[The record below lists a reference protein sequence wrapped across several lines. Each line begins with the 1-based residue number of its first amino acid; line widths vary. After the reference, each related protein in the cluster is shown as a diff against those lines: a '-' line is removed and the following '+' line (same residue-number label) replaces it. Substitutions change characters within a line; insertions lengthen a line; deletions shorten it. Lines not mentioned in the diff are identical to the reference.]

1 MMFRTELDNQIHLA
15 VDQILI
21 LASMVEHAV
30 YRSVRALKDH
40 DFDTSRAVVVE
51 DRYINLKRFE
61 IETSV
66 IVDIATQQP
75 IAHDLRLLASILDL
89 CTELERVG
97 DYAKG
102 IAVINLRSD
111 GLDFPKLMD
120 DVYYMSEMALDM
132 FHRALSAFVREDADS
147 ARAIAGEDELIDAL
161 YTNIHFAVMDLIT
174 KEPAHMEHGN
184 YVLWAAHNI
193 ERVGDRVTNICE
205 RIIYIV
211 SGERTELV
219 STPREFR
226 LLPYENEC

>member
-1 MMFRTELDNQIHLA
+1 MFRTELDHEIHLA
-15 VDQILI
+15 IDQILI
-21 LASMVEHAV
+21 LGSMVEHAV

-40 DFDTSRAVVVE
+40 DFDTSRAIIAE
-51 DRYINLKRFE
+51 DRLINFKRFE

-66 IVDIATQQP
+66 MVDIATQQP

-102 IAVINLRSD
+102 IAIINLRSD
-111 GLDFPKLMD
+111 GLDFRKLMND
-120 DVYYMSEMALDM
+120 IYYMSEMALDM
-132 FHRALSAFVREDADS
+132 FHRALSAFIREDADS
-147 ARAIAGEDELIDAL
+147 ARAIAGEDEVIDAL
-161 YTNIHFAVMDLIT
+161 YENIHFAVIDLIT
-174 KEPAHMEHGN
+174 KEPTYMEHGN

-211 SGERTELV
+211 TGERAELV
-219 STPREFR
+219 SAPREFR
-226 LLPYENEC
+226 HLPHEN